1 MAMDGNSEL
10 ETIRSEKALAERA
23 RELFGPLTNAFQ
35 QLNARQ
41 KQIAYSLFAVVAI
54 GIVAIVFLTSRTDWK
69 TLFAGL
75 DPQDAREISAQLTAA
90 GIPFEVSPDGTT
102 LRVAAEFLDKARLQ
116 TTVKGGPK
124 SGRMGFEL
132 FDKPNW
138 VGSEFDEKVNYQRAL
153 EGELEHTINT
163 LGAVQSSRVHLVLP
177 HDSLFSDQQRAAKAS
192 VVLKLKRRSLSN
204 DEADSVRNLV
214 ASAVDDLH
222 ADSVVLVDADG
233 RLPLGPKGADAL
245 NEAHE
250 LALTQKLIDTIEP
263 VAGVGNVRASV
274 NLEYDRTSLDEVVE
288 TYDPTSSAT
297 LTMQRTEQSS
307 GGQSTAAGIPGTASN
322 APNVQPPL
330 YPQQTTTP
338 QSMRQESG
346 TYGVSKKVR
355 HAVDGGG
362 KIRRITAAVLI
373 NDRAVNSAD
382 RNVLTKW
389 QARTADEMRHIAG
402 LAQASI
408 GFDPQRGDLVTVE
421 NISFEEN
428 GRATN
433 PGVMEKMWTLGSK
446 SAPLAKYGAL
456 VLMFLSLIF
465 LVMRPLTKTLAS
477 TAVAKAL
484 PGASAPMAITEGQ
497 NGPEVHKVLLEK
509 QKVHAQTVHEQIS
522 EQLKREPAMASRLLQ
537 GWIHSE

>member
-1 MAMDGNSEL
+1 MEGNREL
-10 ETIRSEKALAERA
+10 ETIRNERTLVERT
-23 RELFGPLTNAFQ
+23 RELVEPLTSAFQ
-35 QLNARQ
+35 QLSARQ
-41 KQIAYSLFAVVAI
+41 RQIAYSLFAVVMIGLAAI
-54 GIVAIVFLTSRTDWK
+54 IFLTSRTDWK

-75 DPQDAREISAQLTAA
+75 DPQDTREISAQLTAA

-138 VGSEFDEKVNYQRAL
+138 VGSEFDEKVNFQRAL

-177 HDSLFSDQQRAAKAS
+177 HDSLFSDQQRSAKAS

-233 RLPLGPKGADAL
+233 HLPLAPKGVDAL

-274 NLEYDRTSLDEVVE
+274 NLEYDRTSSDEVDE

-297 LTMQRTEQSS
+297 LSMQRTEQSA
-307 GGQSTAAGIPGTASN
+307 GGQSPPAGIPGTASN

-330 YPQQTTTP
+330 YPQQTSSP

-355 HAVDGGG
+355 HAIDGGG

-373 NDRAVNSAD
+373 NDRPVNSSD
-382 RNVLTKW
+382 RNALTEW
-389 QARTADEMRHIAG
+389 QPRTADEMRHIAG

-428 GRATN
+428 GRVTN
-433 PGVMEKMWTLGSK
+433 SSVMEKMWSLSSK
-446 SAPLAKYGAL
+446 SAPFARYGAL
-456 VLMFLSLIF
+456 VVMFLSLIF

-477 TAVAKAL
+477 TAVVNAL
-484 PGASAPMAITEGQ
+484 PASSAPAAITGGQ
-497 NGPEVHKVLLEK
+497 NGAEVHKVLLEK

-522 EQLKREPAMASRLLQ
+522 EQLKKEPAMASRLLQ

>member
-1 MAMDGNSEL
+1 MAMEGSEL
-10 ETIRSEKALAERA
+10 ETIRKEKALTERA
-23 RELFGPLTNAFQ
+23 RELLGPLTNAFQ
-35 QLNARQ
+35 QLSARQ
-41 KQIAYSLFAVVAI
+41 KQVAYSLFAVVAV

-177 HDSLFSDQQRAAKAS
+177 HDSLFSDQQRSAKAS

-214 ASAVDDLH
+214 ASAVDDLR

-233 RLPLGPKGADAL
+233 HLPLAPKGVDAL

-274 NLEYDRTSLDEVVE
+274 NLEYDRTSSDEVDE

-297 LTMQRTEQSS
+297 LTMQRTEQST
-307 GGQSTAAGIPGTASN
+307 GGQSAPAGIPGTASN

-330 YPQQTTTP
+330 YPQQTSTP

-355 HAVDGGG
+355 HAIDGGG

-373 NDRAVNSAD
+373 NDRPVSSSD
-382 RNVLTKW
+382 RNALIKW
-389 QARTADEMRHIAG
+389 QPRTADEMRHISG

-428 GRATN
+428 GRAAN
-433 PGVMEKMWTLGSK
+433 AGVMEKMWNLGSK

-484 PGASAPMAITEGQ
+484 PDGSVPLAIAEGQ
-497 NGPEVHKVLLEK
+497 DAPEVHKLLLEK

>member
-1 MAMDGNSEL
+1 MERNQQL
-10 ETIRSEKALAERA
+10 ETIRNERTLVERT
-23 RELFGPLTNAFQ
+23 RELVAPLTTAFQ
-35 QLNARQ
+35 QLSARQ
-41 KQIAYSLFAVVAI
+41 RQIAYALFAVAGIAVVAI
-54 GIVAIVFLTSRTDWK
+54 LLLASRTDWK

-102 LRVAAEFLDKARLQ
+102 LRVAAEFIDKARLQ

-204 DEADSVRNLV
+204 DEAESVRNLV
-214 ASAVDDLH
+214 ASAVDDLR

-233 RLPLGPKGADAL
+233 RLPLAPKGVDAL
-245 NEAHE
+245 SEAHE

-274 NLEYDRTSLDEVVE
+274 NVEYDRTSSDEVDE

-297 LTMQRTEQSS
+297 LSMQRTEQSA
-307 GGQSTAAGIPGTASN
+307 GGQAAPSGIPGTASN

-330 YPQQTTTP
+330 YPQQSSNP

-355 HAVDGGG
+355 HSIDGGG

-373 NDRAVNSAD
+373 NDRPLSTSE
-382 RNVLTKW
+382 RKSIIEW
-389 QARTADEMRHIAG
+389 QPRTADEMRHIAG

-408 GFDPQRGDLVTVE
+408 GFDSQRGDLVTVE

-428 GRATN
+428 GRATSTSA
-433 PGVMEKMWTLGSK
+433 MEKMWNLSGK
-446 SAPLAKYGAL
+446 SVPLAKYGAM

-465 LVMRPLTKTLAS
+465 LVMRPLTKTLATTTVAKTLPAS
-477 TAVAKAL
+477 TAQKV
-484 PGASAPMAITEGQ
+484 ITEGQ
-497 NGPEVHKVLLEK
+497 NGEEVHRVHLEK

>member
-1 MAMDGNSEL
+1 MEGNRQL
-10 ETIRSEKALAERA
+10 ETIRSERTLVERT
-23 RELFGPLTNAFQ
+23 RELIEPLTSAFQ
-35 QLNARQ
+35 QLSARQ
-41 KQIAYSLFAVVAI
+41 RQIAYSLFAVVAI
-54 GIVAIVFLTSRTDWK
+54 AVVAIILLASRTDWK

-90 GIPFEVSPDGTT
+90 GIPFEVSPDGTS
-102 LRVAAEFLDKARLQ
+102 LRVAAEFIDKARLQ

-177 HDSLFSDQQRAAKAS
+177 HDSLFSDQQRSAKAS

-214 ASAVDDLH
+214 ASAVDDLQS
-222 ADSVVLVDADG
+222 DSVVLVDADG
-233 RLPLGPKGADAL
+233 HLPLAPKGIDAL

-250 LALTQKLIDTIEP
+250 FALTQKLIDTIEP

-274 NLEYDRTSLDEVVE
+274 NVEYDRTSSDEVDE

-297 LTMQRTEQSS
+297 LSMQRTEQSA
-307 GGQSTAAGIPGTASN
+307 GGQPVPAGIPGTASN

-330 YPQQTTTP
+330 YPQQSSNP

-355 HAVDGGG
+355 HSIEGGG

-373 NDRAVNSAD
+373 NDRPLTASD
-382 RNVLTKW
+382 RSTMTKW
-389 QARTADEMRHIAG
+389 QPRNADEMRHIAG

-421 NISFEEN
+421 NISFEDN
-428 GRATN
+428 GKATSASA
-433 PGVMEKMWTLGSK
+433 MEKMWSLSSK
-446 SAPLAKYGAL
+446 SAPLARYGAM

-477 TAVAKAL
+477 TAIARALPASTAPKAL
-484 PGASAPMAITEGQ
+484 AEGQ
-497 NGPEVHKVLLEK
+497 NGEEVHRVLLEK

-522 EQLKREPAMASRLLQ
+522 EQLKKEPAMASRLLQ